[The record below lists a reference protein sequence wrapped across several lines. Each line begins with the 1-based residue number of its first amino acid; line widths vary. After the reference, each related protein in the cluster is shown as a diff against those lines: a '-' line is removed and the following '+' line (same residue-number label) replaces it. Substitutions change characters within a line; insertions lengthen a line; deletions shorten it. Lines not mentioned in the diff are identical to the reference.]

1 MLSPNFPIGVIV
13 FPDATSFMKKQM
25 LPDDDKNATS
35 PFLNSDFALSVPES
49 TFVSKYKILF
59 PKRWALPSN
68 GKDLIMIPTVRG
80 DKWRFR
86 SHEIFVLPR
95 ISKISCFLETE
106 DVLNSYFKM
115 IRLYNVLRKFW
126 YLPDVEEA
134 PLLDVPETEVLE
146 TPESEESDL
155 LPEVNAGLN
164 KALNTYRKIIEK
176 KGGLEPLSEK
186 DQENLEKRIREI
198 ESREIVEKIEEH
210 EPKEIPC
217 EKGKITIG
225 PPTLTRFE
233 KARIMGA
240 RALQLSLGA
249 PPFIPIPKTARIS
262 LDIAMEELEQ
272 RVIPITIRRVLP
284 NGDFQNIPIDYF
296 EK

>member
-1 MLSPNFPIGVIV
+1 
-13 FPDATSFMKKQM
+13 
-25 LPDDDKNATS
+25 
-35 PFLNSDFALSVPES
+35 
-49 TFVSKYKILF
+49 
-59 PKRWALPSN
+59 
-68 GKDLIMIPTVRG
+68 
-80 DKWRFR
+80 
-86 SHEIFVLPR
+86 
-95 ISKISCFLETE
+95 
-106 DVLNSYFKM
+106 M
-115 IRLYNVLRKFW
+115 IRLYNVLRKFC
-126 YLPDVEEA
+126 YLSDVKEA
-134 PLLDVPETEVLE
+134 PLLDVPQTEEVVE
-146 TPESEESDL
+146 TPEDTAES
-155 LPEVNAGLN
+155 NAGLN
-164 KALNTYRKIIEK
+164 KALDTYRKLIEK

-186 DQENLEKRIREI
+186 DQESLEKRIKEI
-198 ESREIVEKIEEH
+198 ESREVVEKVEEH
-210 EPKEIPC
+210 EAAEIPC